1 MLSRS
6 DQFNNVNTAFS
17 RQSIIYDEYDRENP
31 TLTWMRQQVMKHV
44 LKYLRPNDKI
54 LELNSGTGIDAEFFA
69 EKGFSVHCTD
79 LSDGMVEQMRN
90 KFSSEIFS
98 DKITIQQCSYTELDK
113 IGEKKFD
120 FIFSN
125 FGGLN
130 CIPDLRESTK
140 FYPTLLN
147 KNGRVCLVI
156 LPPICPWEIIQ
167 FFRGKFKISFRR
179 FNIEGV
185 SANVEGIKFQTYYF
199 SANTIMKALGRDFKL
214 LKLESLALFT
224 PIPQMEKIPKK
235 LPGLAKLLN
244 KIDEKISGTFPFNRI
259 GDHIIVT
266 AELSEDKTLL

>member
-1 MLSRS
+1 MSSRS

-44 LKYLRPNDKI
+44 RQYLRPNDKI

-69 EKGFSVHCTD
+69 SQGYTVHCTD
-79 LSDGMVEQMRN
+79 LSDGMVKQMMR
-90 KFSSEIFS
+90 KFSSGRFS
-98 DKITIQQCSYTELDK
+98 DKITIQQCSYTELNK
-113 IGEKKFD
+113 IGDKKYD

-130 CIPDLRESTK
+130 CIPDLHESTR
-140 FYPTLLN
+140 FYPSLLN

-167 FFRGKFKISFRR
+167 LFRGKFTIAFRR
-179 FNIEGV
+179 FNKEGV
-185 SANVEGIKFQTYYF
+185 LANVEGVKFRTYYF
-199 SANTIMKALGRDFKL
+199 SGSKVMKALGKNFKL

-235 LPGLAKLLN
+235 FPGLAGVLN
-244 KIDEKISGTFPFNRI
+244 KMDEKISGIFPFNGI
-259 GDHIIVT
+259 GDHIIIT
-266 AELSEDKTLL
+266 AEYTGE

>member
-1 MLSRS
+1 MSSHS

-17 RQSIIYDEYDRENP
+17 RQSIIYDDYDRENP

-69 EKGFSVHCTD
+69 KNGFTVHCTD
-79 LSDGMVEQMRN
+79 LSDGMVEQMKK
-90 KFSSEIFS
+90 KFSSGNFA
-98 DKITIQQCSYTELDK
+98 DKVTVQQCSYTELDK
-113 IGEKKFD
+113 IGNKKFD

-130 CIPDLRESTK
+130 CIPDLRETTK
-140 FYPTLLN
+140 FYPFLLN
-147 KNGRVCLVI
+147 KYGRVCLVI

-167 FFRGKFKISFRR
+167 LFRGKLNIAFRR
-179 FNIEGV
+179 FNKDGV
-185 SANVEGIKFQTYYF
+185 LANVEGVKFQTYYF
-199 SANTIMKALGRDFKL
+199 SANTVMNAFGINFKL

-235 LPGLAKLLN
+235 FPGLARVLN
-244 KIDEKISGTFPFNRI
+244 KMDEKISGIFPFNRI

-266 AELSEDKTLL
+266 AEYTGD